1 MKIVIIGGGKI
12 GFSLAEELANEN
24 HDIVLVDNDK
34 EKVKMISETLDVMT
48 LYGNGAAIE
57 TQREANVDEE
67 TVSAVGCFAVAYFL
81 ALVLT
86 SVILSL
92 DGLDFGK
99 GVVVAISSIGNIGYG
114 LDANTCTYGI
124 SGLSI
129 LSKVTLCFDMF
140 LGRLEIFPLLIMFA
154 PATWSQ

>member
-1 MKIVIIGGGKI
+1 MKIGIIGGGMKLSRVMI
-12 GFSLAEELANEN
+12 LAKSTYRAIAKTITPGSVHL
-24 HDIVLVDNDK
+24 IRVDDEVVN
-34 EKVKMISETLDVMT
+34 
-48 LYGNGAAIE
+48 
-57 TQREANVDEE
+57 EE

-86 SVILSL
+86 AVILSL
-92 DGLDFGK
+92 DGLDFEK
-99 GVVVAISSIGNIGYG
+99 GIVVAISSIGNIGYG
-114 LDANTCTYGI
+114 LDANTFSYGV

-154 PATWSQ
+154 PATWRK